1 MVTKREIFEDL
12 GFNSDRISSQVRAIG
27 IGLLVIT
34 WGLLIGQFPGIE
46 LTSCL
51 KKNLMGIGAV
61 AIAIM
66 FLDFLQYVCGYWN
79 ADALRK
85 QMEKEGKSEIEY
97 DYGTRLYKLRGSLF
111 WIKQLL
117 LAAGV
122 VWFFIILF
130 VYFF

>member
-1 MVTKREIFEDL
+1 
-12 GFNSDRISSQVRAIG
+12 
-27 IGLLVIT
+27 
-34 WGLLIGQFPGIE
+34 
-46 LTSCL
+46 
-51 KKNLMGIGAV
+51 MGIGAV
-61 AIAIM
+61 AIATM
-66 FLDFLQYVCGYWN
+66 FLDFVQYVCGYWN

-85 QMEKEGKSEIEY
+85 QMEKEGKSEIDY
-97 DYGTRLYKLRGSLF
+97 DYGTRLYKLRGWLF